1 MLCAC
6 QLQRRLETR
15 MVQRKKPEVR
25 EAILVAAFRLFA
37 SRGYAAT
44 MVADIAREA
53 GVSPGNVYIYFRSKL
68 EILYEIYDPWLRARI
83 DALGR
88 EIAALRSPRARLRRL
103 LVALWREIPAEENGF
118 LNNMPAEGYRST
130 LVRWLEQ
137 RITAMIGDALPPAR
151 RARIARVRLAHVLVM
166 AFDGCAIDYHL
177 HRRPRVD
184 DRTID
189 FMTEMLLGAP
199 AGRAIAAGGT
209 ARRERANGHASRIP

>member
-1 MLCAC
+1 
-6 QLQRRLETR
+6 

-25 EAILVAAFRLFA
+25 EAILAAAFTLFA

-83 DALGR
+83 DALDR
-88 EIAALRSPRARLRRL
+88 ELARLTSPRARLRRL

-118 LNNMPAEGYRST
+118 LNNIMQAISSAGPAEGYRST
-130 LVRWLEQ
+130 LVRWLEK
-137 RITAMIGDALPPAR
+137 RITAMIEDALPPAR
-151 RARIARVRLAHVLVM
+151 RARIAGVRLAHVLVM
-166 AFDGCAIDYHL
+166 AFDGCAIDFHL
-177 HRRPRVD
+177 HRRARID

-189 FMTEMLLGAP
+189 FMTEALLGGQ
-199 AGRAIAAGGT
+199 AGRATAERAA
-209 ARRERANGHASRIP
+209 ARRVRANGQASRLS

>member
-1 MLCAC
+1 
-6 QLQRRLETR
+6 

-25 EAILVAAFRLFA
+25 EAILAAAFRLFA

-53 GVSPGNVYIYFRSKL
+53 RVSPGNVYIYFRSKL

-88 EIAALRSPRARLRRL
+88 ELAVLQSPRARLRRL
-103 LVALWREIPAEENGF
+103 LIALWREIPAEENGF
-118 LNNMPAEGYRST
+118 LNNIMQAISAAEPAEGYRST
-130 LVRWLEQ
+130 LVRWLEK
-137 RITAMIGDALPPAR
+137 RITAMIEEALPPSR
-151 RARIARVRLAHVLVM
+151 RARIAGVRLAHVLVM

-177 HRRPRVD
+177 HHRARID

-189 FMTEMLLGAP
+189 FMTEMLLGGP
-199 AGRAIAAGGT
+199 AGRAIAVGRAPRRDRGDGQ
-209 ARRERANGHASRIP
+209 ARRVS